1 MKLVALQGTRARLA
15 APNKWV
21 KQVKHMIVPNGSNN
35 MFQTMCFFYANYL
48 NDLFW
53 RPTKVSPGHIAL
65 GMVPGLVDCDPC
77 LVIGCCRN
85 GETLSGCWER
95 QMVVILNR
103 EPQRKGSSDASS
115 KALFLILFFLLNP
128 RIFTPWPCTV
138 PDDRVTLAQSHMA
151 LRLDCGHGQM
161 AMETKTKITK
171 IVHRFLRSNLLNVLD
186 PFPPIMC
193 VECFT
198 KTH

>member
-1 MKLVALQGTRARLA
+1 MDR
-15 APNKWV
+15 
-21 KQVKHMIVPNGSNN
+21 IICS
-35 MFQTMCFFYANYL
+35 QTMCFFYANYL

-103 EPQRKGSSDASS
+103 EPQRKGSSECIKQSFVS
-115 KALFLILFFLLNP
+115 PFYSFFSIHEFSLHGLAQCLMTESHW
-128 RIFTPWPCTV
+128 RRATWPCAWTV
-138 PDDRVTLAQSHMA
+138 VMVKWPWKQK
-151 LRLDCGHGQM
+151 Q
-161 AMETKTKITK
+161 K
-171 IVHRFLRSNLLNVLD
+171 
-186 PFPPIMC
+186 
-193 VECFT
+193 
-198 KTH
+198 